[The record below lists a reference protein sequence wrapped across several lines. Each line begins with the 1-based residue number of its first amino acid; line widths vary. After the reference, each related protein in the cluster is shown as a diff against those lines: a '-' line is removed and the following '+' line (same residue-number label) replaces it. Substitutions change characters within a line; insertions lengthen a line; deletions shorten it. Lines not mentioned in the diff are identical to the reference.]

1 MLTTTTRKNKET
13 PKIGKITFVCQ
24 NNAIEFSKNS
34 HLTQICDRK
43 FSSKKKVSHMLSLT
57 KVLTFPSHSFVEE
70 NEMKKEEIHLQNIDY
85 RFILKNSF
93 RISLNFH
100 KCSLLLPVTHH
111 KKLYEKSFTMNG
123 VSGGGVGG
131 YGRFKVKLFL
141 HSNRNLF

>member
-1 MLTTTTRKNKET
+1 
-13 PKIGKITFVCQ
+13 
-24 NNAIEFSKNS
+24 
-34 HLTQICDRK
+34 
-43 FSSKKKVSHMLSLT
+43 MLSLT

-123 VSGGGVGG
+123 VSGGVGG